1 MARLNRRVPGQVG
14 VAPKLLIGSMGIA
27 RFGRLG
33 WLAGMVAGAM
43 AATMFA
49 ATVGLV
55 DPLALA
61 ITIGGGIGVTGMTFS
76 RERLARAWQLV
87 QAALAAPSDPE
98 HVIAD
103 LKQLGRIHRVEGVPA
118 LERAGAEMDDP
129 FLRTAIG
136 LAVEGRDEDELVAA
150 LHGEVRRQA
159 AEGESARQVV
169 LLLGKLFP
177 AFGLIG
183 TLIGLAHLLRNLG
196 TATSLAAIGPGLGV
210 AVTTTLYGAV
220 LANVVVLPLA
230 TKLHAHLERRATLM
244 QMIIDGTLLVQ
255 RKEYPTRIE
264 RMLRSALAL
273 PSVAAAPGASLRV
286 ADRAA

>member
-1 MARLNRRVPGQVG
+1 M
-14 VAPKLLIGSMGIA
+14 APKLLIGGMGLSG
-27 RFGRLG
+27 FGRLG

-43 AATMFA
+43 AATVFA

-76 RERLARAWQLV
+76 RDRLARAWELV
-87 QAALAAPSDPE
+87 QAALAAPPDPE

-103 LKQLGRIHRVEGVPA
+103 LKRLGRIHRVEGVPA
-118 LERAGAEMDDP
+118 LELAGSEVEDP

-230 TKLHAHLERRATLM
+230 TKLHAHLERRGTVM

-273 PSVAAAPGASLRV
+273 PSVAASPGASLRV

>member
-1 MARLNRRVPGQVG
+1 M
-14 VAPKLLIGSMGIA
+14 APKLLIGGMVLSG
-27 RFGRLG
+27 FGRLG

-43 AATMFA
+43 AATVFA

-76 RERLARAWQLV
+76 RDRLARAWELV
-87 QAALAAPSDPE
+87 QAALAAPPDPE

-103 LKQLGRIHRVEGVPA
+103 LKRLGRIHRVEGVPA
-118 LERAGAEMDDP
+118 LELAGSEVEDP
-129 FLRTAIG
+129 FLQTAIG

-230 TKLHAHLERRATLM
+230 TKLHAHLERRGTVM

-273 PSVAAAPGASLRV
+273 PSVAASPGASLRV

>member
-1 MARLNRRVPGQVG
+1 
-14 VAPKLLIGSMGIA
+14 
-27 RFGRLG
+27 
-33 WLAGMVAGAM
+33 
-43 AATMFA
+43 
-49 ATVGLV
+49 
-55 DPLALA
+55 
-61 ITIGGGIGVTGMTFS
+61 
-76 RERLARAWQLV
+76 
-87 QAALAAPSDPE
+87 
-98 HVIAD
+98 
-103 LKQLGRIHRVEGVPA
+103 
-118 LERAGAEMDDP
+118 
-129 FLRTAIG
+129 
-136 LAVEGRDEDELVAA
+136 
-150 LHGEVRRQA
+150 
-159 AEGESARQVV
+159 VV

-230 TKLHAHLERRATLM
+230 TKLHAHLERRGTVM

-273 PSVAAAPGASLRV
+273 PSVAASSGASLRV

>member
-1 MARLNRRVPGQVG
+1 MAAFR
-14 VAPKLLIGSMGIA
+14 VAPKLLIGGMGISGV
-27 RFGRLG
+27 GRLG
-33 WLAGMVAGAM
+33 WLGGMVAGAV
-43 AATMFA
+43 AATAFA
-49 ATVGLV
+49 GTLGLL

-76 RERLARAWQLV
+76 RERLARAWELV
-87 QAALAAPSDPE
+87 QAALAAPPDPE

-103 LKQLGRIHRVEGVPA
+103 LKRLGRIHRVEGVPA
-118 LERAGAEMDDP
+118 LEIAGSEVDDP

-159 AEGESARQVV
+159 AEGENARQVV

-196 TATSLAAIGPGLGV
+196 TATSLAAIGPGLGI

-230 TKLHAHLERRATLM
+230 TKLHAHLERRGTAM

-264 RMLRSALAL
+264 RLLRSALAL
-273 PSVAAAPGASLRV
+273 PTAAASAGTSLRV